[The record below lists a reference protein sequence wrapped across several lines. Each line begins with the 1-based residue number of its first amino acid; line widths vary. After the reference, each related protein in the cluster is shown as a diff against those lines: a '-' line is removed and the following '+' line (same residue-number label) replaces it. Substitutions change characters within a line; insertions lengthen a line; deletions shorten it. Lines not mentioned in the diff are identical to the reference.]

1 MRVVPCLALAASAMV
16 AASCIGSRTEP
27 PTVQPPRQPS
37 SAAFASPEVSDAPHP
52 PSMETAQDDVLHGD
66 PNVRIRLF
74 HGVLA
79 ITVRT
84 TDFLQIEHEKGRLTL
99 DPGNWQIRLISANPP
114 LQQFHL
120 FSKTFQIGQEPE
132 RDAYITEWR
141 AKGFA
146 PEAIIMGNRYQG
158 AAHRILDVRQYWISL
173 DRAGSLIEAQR
184 IKKQLEPL
192 GAWAWI
198 RAETLETGKGSANI
212 VAQSGHAA
220 HPVPI
225 PFGMHSIKPIHLSR
239 GTDAG
244 QSYSGAI
251 DVAVGED
258 SRLAAFETLSLEEY
272 LAGVL
277 PAEMPALWPL
287 EALKAQAITARSD
300 VLYHLGYKHVLEG
313 FHFTNSEG
321 DRVYAGFGGRH
332 AATDAAV
339 RETSGRVLTRGN
351 RIVPAVFSS
360 NCGGWTEDNDAV
372 WSGPPDDSLRGVS
385 DLKSGTANPSL
396 DLVNWLQLR
405 PPAYC
410 GGDPNGY
417 RWTRRLTAEQLDQLV
432 NKVYSVGRIRSI
444 ETGERGVSGR
454 LKWVRV
460 VGSGGTATI
469 QKELPIRQVFG
480 GLPSAM
486 LIIKSEPG
494 PNGPSAWTFVGG
506 GRGHG
511 VGLCQHGAR
520 GLALEGAAGDA
531 IVRHYFPGAT
541 LETVR

>member
-1 MRVVPCLALAASAMV
+1 MRVGLRLALAASSIV
-16 AASCIGSRTEP
+16 VASCIGSRTGP
-27 PTVQPPRQPS
+27 PAAQPPRQS
-37 SAAFASPEVSDAPHP
+37 STPAIPSPEDSVAPHP
-52 PSMETAQDDVLHGD
+52 PSIETAPDDLLHGD
-66 PNVRIRLF
+66 PDVRIRLF

-84 TDFLQIEHEKGRLTL
+84 TDALHIEHEKGRLTL
-99 DPGNWQIRLISANPP
+99 DPGNWQIRLVSANPP
-114 LQQFHL
+114 FQQFHL
-120 FSKTFQIGQEPE
+120 FGKTFQIGREPE
-132 RDAYITEWR
+132 RDAYIAEWR

-146 PEAIIMGNRYQG
+146 PEVIVMGNRYRGTDQQT
-158 AAHRILDVRQYWISL
+158 LDVRQYWISL

-184 IKKQLEPL
+184 IKKRLEPL

-198 RAETLETGKGSANI
+198 RPETLEAGNGSANI
-212 VAQSGHAA
+212 VAQSGHVA
-220 HPVPI
+220 HPLPI
-225 PFGMHSIKPIHLSR
+225 PFGMSSRRPIHLST

-244 QSYSGAI
+244 QSYSGTI
-251 DVAVGED
+251 DIAVGDD

-277 PAEMPALWPL
+277 PAEMPALWPH

-339 RETSGRVLTRGN
+339 RETRGRVLIRAN

-372 WSGPPDDSLRGVS
+372 WSGPPDESLRGVS
-385 DLKSGTANPSL
+385 DLKTGTANPSL
-396 DLVNWLQLR
+396 DVVNWLQLR

-410 GGDPNGY
+410 GEDSNGY
-417 RWTRRLTAEQLDQLV
+417 RWTRRFTAEQLDQLV
-432 NKVYSVGRIRSI
+432 NKVHPVGQIRSI

-460 VGSGGTATI
+460 VGSRGTATI
-469 QKELPIRQVFG
+469 EKELPIRQVFG

-486 LIIKSEPG
+486 VIIKSEPG
-494 PNGPSAWTFVGG
+494 PNGPSAWTFIGG

-541 LETVR
+541 LETLR